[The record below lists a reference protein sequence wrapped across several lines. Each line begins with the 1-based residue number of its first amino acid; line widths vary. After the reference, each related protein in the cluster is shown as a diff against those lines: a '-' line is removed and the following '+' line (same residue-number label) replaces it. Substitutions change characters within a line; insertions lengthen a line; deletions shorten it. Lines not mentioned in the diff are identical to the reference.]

1 MPIPG
6 SSSAPFRLAREV
18 TTTAMPAAGLRAVD
32 SEAMHWLFGF
42 VSPRRVALV
51 ALLALSV
58 TTSLLVLVQPYLTK
72 LLIDDGLLARSFDTV
87 LLLVIVIFL
96 VGLVATLLAGAN
108 RYFYTQL
115 SGHILFDLRESV
127 YRHLQTLSPAF
138 YARNR
143 GGDILARLDGDVA
156 EIQRFAVDSLFA
168 AVSALLGL
176 VGTLGFMLWLS
187 WKLTLVLLAIVPLH
201 WIYLRFMR
209 PRVQQ
214 QTRRLRERSS
224 DVTAFL
230 VETMPAMKYIQ
241 AVAAESRE
249 ANRLGVLNRLYL
261 GDLLQLQLIEFA
273 TAAVPNTLTSAARA
287 LVFAIGGYWVIQDQ
301 MALGSLIAFS
311 TYLGMAVGPVQ
322 GLLGLYMS
330 LYRVQV
336 CLERVRHLVE
346 AEPDVRPA
354 GQRIPG
360 PDMRGS
366 LELQNISFRYPDS
379 DQDILR
385 GANLSLPPGSS
396 VGIHSPSGSGK
407 TTLVDLLLRHYEPDA
422 GCVLVDGID
431 IREFG
436 LGDWRRRIA
445 LVAQDIVLF
454 RGSVLDN
461 IRYARPGAS
470 DHEVRQAVQRA
481 QLAALVERLPQGL
494 DTPVGERGT
503 RLSGGEKQ
511 RIAIARALLQQP
523 LLVILDEATSA
534 VDVEVERGVLQA
546 VADLFADRT
555 RLVISHRQSALADCN
570 YLLEI
575 QDGKLLLR
583 PGEGASDAR

>member
-1 MPIPG
+1 M
-6 SSSAPFRLAREV
+6 A
-18 TTTAMPAAGLRAVD
+18 
-32 SEAMHWLFGF
+32 WLFGF
-42 VSPRRVALV
+42 VRPRSGALL

-72 LLIDDGLLARSFDTV
+72 LLIDDGLLARQFDTV
-87 LLLVIVIFL
+87 LAL
-96 VGLVATLLAGAN
+96 VGLIFLAGLLATLLSGAN
-108 RYFYTQL
+108 RYFYTRL

-143 GGDILARLDGDVA
+143 GGDILTRLDGDVA

-176 VGTLGFMLWLS
+176 VGTLAFMLLLS
-187 WKLTLVLLAIVPLH
+187 WQLTLVLVALVPLH
-201 WIYLRFMR
+201 WLYLRYMR

-230 VETMPAMKYIQ
+230 VETVPAMKFIQ
-241 AVAAESRE
+241 AVAAEPRE

-261 GDLLQLQLIEFA
+261 GDLLHLQLIEFA

-287 LVFAIGGYWVIQDQ
+287 LVFAIGGYWVIQGQ

-322 GLLGLYMS
+322 GLLGLYMA
-330 LYRVQV
+330 LFRVQV
-336 CLERVRHLVE
+336 CLERVRYLVE
-346 AEPDVRPA
+346 AAPDVKPCGRRVPDA
-354 GQRIPG
+354 G
-360 PDMRGS
+360 MRGALA
-366 LELQNISFRYPDS
+366 LEAVSFRYPGS
-379 DQDILR
+379 EQDILQQ
-385 GANLSLPPGSS
+385 ATVSLPAGCS
-396 VGIHSPSGSGK
+396 VGIYSPSCSGK
-407 TTLVDLLLRHYEPDA
+407 TTLVDLLLRHYEPGA
-422 GCVLVDGID
+422 GRILVDGVD

-461 IRYARPGAS
+461 IRYARPDAS
-470 DHEVRQAVQRA
+470 DEEVRQAVRRA
-481 QLAALVERLPQGL
+481 QLDTLVARLPEGL

-534 VDVEVERGVLQA
+534 VDIEIEREVLQS
-546 VADLFADRT
+546 VDDLFGNCT
-555 RLVISHRQSALADCN
+555 RLFISHRQSALDNCGYVLAI
-570 YLLEI
+570 E
-575 QDGKLLLR
+575 DGKLRLSAAA
-583 PGEGASDAR
+583 GGSVDA

>member
-1 MPIPG
+1 M
-6 SSSAPFRLAREV
+6 S
-18 TTTAMPAAGLRAVD
+18 
-32 SEAMHWLFGF
+32 WLFGF
-42 VSPRRVALV
+42 VRPRGGALL
-51 ALLALSV
+51 ALLALSAA
-58 TTSLLVLVQPYLTK
+58 TSLLVLVQPYLTK
-72 LLIDDGLLARSFDTV
+72 LLIDDGLVARQFDTV
-87 LLLVIVIFL
+87 LVMVGAIFL
-96 VGLVATLLAGAN
+96 VGLVATLLSGAN
-108 RYFYTQL
+108 RYFYTRL

-143 GGDILARLDGDVA
+143 GGDILSRLDGDVA

-168 AVSALLGL
+168 AVSAVLGL
-176 VGTLGFMLWLS
+176 LGTLGFMLLLS
-187 WKLTLVLLAIVPLH
+187 WRLTLVLLALVPLH
-201 WIYLRFMR
+201 WLYLRYMR

-224 DVTAFL
+224 DVTSFL
-230 VETMPAMKYIQ
+230 VETVPAMKFIQ
-241 AVAAESRE
+241 AVGAEPRE
-249 ANRLGVLNRLYL
+249 ADRLGVLNRLYL
-261 GDLLQLQLIEFA
+261 GDLLQLQLVEFA

-287 LVFAIGGYWVIQDQ
+287 LVFAIGGYWVIQGQ

-336 CLERVRHLVE
+336 CLERVRYLVD
-346 AEPDVRPA
+346 AAPDVTSS
-354 GQRIPG
+354 GQRF
-360 PDMRGS
+360 PDAGMLGS
-366 LELQNISFRYPDS
+366 LELRGVSFRYPGS
-379 DQDILR
+379 DQDILHR
-385 GANLSLPPGSS
+385 ASVSLPPASS
-396 VGIHSPSGSGK
+396 IGFYSPSGSGK

-422 GCVLVDGID
+422 GNIVVDGID
-431 IREFG
+431 IRDFA

-454 RGSVLDN
+454 RGSILDN
-461 IRYARPGAS
+461 IRYARPDAT
-470 DHEVRQAVQRA
+470 DEEVRQAVRRA
-481 QLAALVERLPQGL
+481 RLDALVARLPEGL

-534 VDVEVERGVLQA
+534 VDVQIEREVLQA
-546 VADLFADRT
+546 VDELFSDRT
-555 RLVISHRQSALADCN
+555 RLVISHRQSALDNCN
-570 YLLEI
+570 FLLAIEEG
-575 QDGKLLLR
+575 QLQLR
-583 PGEGASDAR
+583 PGSVARD

>member
-1 MPIPG
+1 M
-6 SSSAPFRLAREV
+6 A
-18 TTTAMPAAGLRAVD
+18 
-32 SEAMHWLFGF
+32 WLFGF
-42 VSPRRVALV
+42 VRPRSGGLL

-72 LLIDDGLLARSFDTV
+72 LLIDDGLLARQFDTV
-87 LLLVIVIFL
+87 LAL
-96 VGLVATLLAGAN
+96 VGLIFLAGLLATLLSGAN
-108 RYFYTQL
+108 RYFYTRL
-115 SGHILFDLRESV
+115 SGNILFDLRESV

-143 GGDILARLDGDVA
+143 GGDILTRLDGDVA

-168 AVSALLGL
+168 AVSAVLGL
-176 VGTLGFMLWLS
+176 VGTLAFMLLLS
-187 WKLTLVLLAIVPLH
+187 WQLTLVLVALVPLH
-201 WIYLRFMR
+201 WLYLRYMR

-230 VETMPAMKYIQ
+230 VETVPAMKFIQ
-241 AVAAESRE
+241 AVAAEPRE

-261 GDLLQLQLIEFA
+261 GDLLHLQLIEFA

-287 LVFAIGGYWVIQDQ
+287 LVFAIGGYWVIQGQ

-322 GLLGLYMS
+322 GLLGLYMA
-330 LYRVQV
+330 LFRVQV
-336 CLERVRHLVE
+336 CLERVRYLVQ
-346 AEPDVRPA
+346 AAPDVRPSGHRVPDA
-354 GQRIPG
+354 G
-360 PDMRGS
+360 MRGALV
-366 LELQNISFRYPDS
+366 LEAVSFRYPGS
-379 DQDILR
+379 EEYILR
-385 GANLSLPPGSS
+385 QATVSLPAGCS
-396 VGIHSPSGSGK
+396 VGIYSPSGSGK

-422 GCVLVDGID
+422 GRILVDGVD

-461 IRYARPGAS
+461 IRYARPEAS
-470 DHEVRQAVQRA
+470 DEEVRQAVRRA
-481 QLAALVERLPQGL
+481 QLDALVARLPEGL
-494 DTPVGERGT
+494 DTPVGERGM

-534 VDVEVERGVLQA
+534 VDIEIERDVLQA
-546 VADLFADRT
+546 VDELFGDCT
-555 RLVISHRQSALADCN
+555 RLLISHRQSALDNCG
-570 YLLEI
+570 YLLAIEG
-575 QDGKLLLR
+575 GKLRL
-583 PGEGASDAR
+583 GAAAGGTVDA

>member
-1 MPIPG
+1 VT
-6 SSSAPFRLAREV
+6 SSAVPF
-18 TTTAMPAAGLRAVD
+18 AAPRAVD
-32 SEAMHWLFGF
+32 REAMRWLFGF
-42 VSPRRVALV
+42 VRPRGGALL

-72 LLIDDGLLARSFDTV
+72 LLIDDGLVARRFDTV
-87 LLLVIVIFL
+87 LLLVGLIFC
-96 VGLVATLLAGAN
+96 VGLVATLLSGAN
-108 RYFYTQL
+108 RYFYTRL

-138 YARNR
+138 YTRNR
-143 GGDILARLDGDVA
+143 GGDILTRLDGDVA

-176 VGTLGFMLWLS
+176 VGTLAFMLLLS
-187 WKLTLVLLAIVPLH
+187 WQLSLVLLALVPLH
-201 WIYLRFMR
+201 WLYLRYMR

-230 VETMPAMKYIQ
+230 VETVPAMKFIQ

-249 ANRLGVLNRLYL
+249 ATRLGVLNRLYL

-287 LVFAIGGYWVIQDQ
+287 LVFAIGGYWVIQGQ
-301 MALGSLIAFS
+301 MALGSLIAFG

-330 LYRVQV
+330 LFRVQV
-336 CLERVRHLVE
+336 CLERVRYLVE
-346 AEPDVRPA
+346 ATPDVKPS
-354 GQRIPG
+354 GQRV
-360 PDMRGS
+360 PDAGMRGA
-366 LELQNISFRYPDS
+366 LELQAVSFRYPGS
-379 DQDILR
+379 GEDILQQ
-385 GANLSLPPGSS
+385 ATVSLPAGCS
-396 VGIHSPSGSGK
+396 VGIYSPSGSGK

-422 GCVLVDGID
+422 GRILVDGID
-431 IREFG
+431 IRDFA

-461 IRYARPGAS
+461 IRYARPDAPE
-470 DHEVRQAVQRA
+470 DEVRRAVHSA
-481 QLAALVERLPQGL
+481 QLDALVARLPEGL

-534 VDVEVERGVLQA
+534 VDVEVEREVLQA
-546 VADLFADRT
+546 VDGLFGDRT
-555 RLVISHRQSALADCN
+555 RLVISHRQSALDKCG
-570 YLLEI
+570 YLLAIEGG
-575 QDGKLLLR
+575 QLQLRQGGGADG
-583 PGEGASDAR
+583 